1 MSRFSIRA
9 QVFFLAGVFVA
20 ALAVTG
26 MTSWLVKRDLAAS
39 YALQAAT
46 SAENAQLMAVIQDLN
61 AAEGHLLLFALGN
74 EEEWQSFEAKLAS
87 ALEALDSSAAAFAG
101 QSDRARAALRAELA
115 SLAPPLRDLEQ
126 HYDNA
131 HSEALFGQYQSI
143 RNAFLPALAKT
154 RHKITDLGARLRV
167 RAETATAQAQAKGQ
181 QADLI
186 LGGVYIGSIL
196 LALGLA
202 YVAGGLL
209 SRPVRAV
216 AEAVSRLAE
225 RDYGVEITG
234 TQRRDE
240 VGQIAS
246 RVAALR
252 DQLAAA
258 DAAEARARRENGL
271 RVDLFQA
278 LGLAMSQLKS
288 GDLSHRIE
296 AGDWVDLGESYAKLC
311 HDFNALAEALQG
323 LVSSL
328 RSSAERVET
337 SAGELSGM
345 ASDMSRRAETQ
356 AATLEQSAAALDELS
371 ESVQAAAARA
381 KSADEAVSDGRHR
394 AEEGREIMERAT
406 SAMASIAKSSEQ
418 ITQIIDVI
426 DDIAFQTNLLALN
439 AGVEAARAGESGKGF
454 AVVASEVRGLAQRAA
469 ASATE
474 IKDLVYGSTRQV
486 EDGEDLVRQTGERLS
501 AIVESV
507 SGVSE
512 MVSDIAASA
521 LDQAAGVRE
530 INVGVAELDKV
541 TQQNAAMVTQASAS
555 SRHLSAE
562 ATRLTDLLAAFG
574 AGRSLTAETDP
585 AVERGRLLHGSWEG
599 EEPAPE
605 PMQIAEAT
613 LSGTAWPEAGPPDPP
628 MPRRAVGQDGP
639 VWDEF

>member
-1 MSRFSIRA
+1 MSRFSIRT
-9 QVFFLAGVFVA
+9 QVFLLAGFFVA
-20 ALAVTG
+20 VLAVTG

-39 YALQAAT
+39 YGFQAMT
-46 SAENAQLMAVIQDLN
+46 SAENAHLMEVIQNLN
-61 AAEGHLLLFALGN
+61 AAESHLLLFALGN
-74 EEEWQSFEAKLAS
+74 EGEWENFEAKLTS
-87 ALEALDSSAAAFAG
+87 ALEGLESGEAVFAS
-101 QSDRARAALRAELA
+101 QSDRAHAAMRAELA
-115 SLAPPLRDLEQ
+115 SMAPPLRDLEQ

-143 RNAFLPALAKT
+143 QNAFLPVLAKT
-154 RHKITDLGARLRV
+154 RYKITTLGSRLRTLSS
-167 RAETATAQAQAKGQ
+167 TATAEAQAKGR
-181 QADLI
+181 QAGLI
-186 LGGVYIGSIL
+186 LGAVYIGSVL
-196 LALGLA
+196 LAIVLA

-209 SRPVRAV
+209 SRPIRSVADAV
-216 AEAVSRLAE
+216 ARLAD
-225 RDYGVEITG
+225 RDYSVEITG

-258 DAAEARARRENGL
+258 DAAEARAKRENGL

-278 LGLAMSQLKS
+278 LGLAMSRLKS

-296 AGDWVDLGESYAKLC
+296 AGDWMDLGESYTKLC
-311 HDFNALAEALQG
+311 VDFNGLAEALQG

-328 RSSAERVET
+328 RSSAETVET
-337 SAGELSGM
+337 SAGDLSGM

-381 KSADEAVSDGRHR
+381 KSADEAVTDGRRR

-406 SAMASIAKSSEQ
+406 AAMASMAKSSEQ

-469 ASATE
+469 GSATE
-474 IKDLVYGSTRQV
+474 IKDLVHGSTRQV

-507 SGVSE
+507 SGVSK
-512 MVSDIAASA
+512 MISDIAGSA
-521 LDQAAGVRE
+521 LEQAAGVRE
-530 INVGVAELDKV
+530 INIGVAELDKV

-555 SRHLSAE
+555 SRRLNGE
-562 ATRLTDLLAAFG
+562 ATRLTELLAAFSG
-574 AGRSLTAETDP
+574 VRSIAAETAP
-585 AVERGRLLHGSWEG
+585 AIEHDMLLHGSWEG
-599 EEPAPE
+599 EVPAPE
-605 PMQIAEAT
+605 PMQIEDRP
-613 LSGTAWPEAGPPDPP
+613 LSDTAMAGALMPEAP
-628 MPRRAVGQDGP
+628 MPRQAVGQDRP